1 VPAIYRPRHPD
12 KTVLGQVLFHHFE
25 QFVAEC
31 ENRFERQYGF
41 FRPII
46 KEAIERYLDCGNP
59 HCRFAQI
66 RCPDCGSEFLPHF
79 SCRTRGVCPSCQAK
93 PLEQWEEWLCEELL
107 LDGPRRQVVFA
118 IPKMLR
124 RPGASLLF
132 SGRGGSGIFMIVAV
146 DSFLERK
153 REGLRLSGDFAVV
166 RNDDSAGRPPSQPS
180 LLRHISLFLTSIRGR
195 DYLFH
200 MKGSL
205 DSTLNGSVSRA
216 KQKSKFL

>member
-1 VPAIYRPRHPD
+1 MAHFLILRFRWPAIYRPRHPE

-25 QFVAEC
+25 QFVAEY

-59 HCRFAQI
+59 RCRFAQI

-124 RPGASLLF
+124 RPGASFLF
-132 SGRGGSGIFMIVAV
+132 SGRGGENTRARCCRGHP
-146 DSFLERK
+146 D
-153 REGLRLSGDFAVV
+153 V
-166 RNDDSAGRPPSQPS
+166 RRPHQFPPASAFPCD
-180 LLRHISLFLTSIRGR
+180 RGR
-195 DYLFH
+195 
-200 MKGSL
+200 G
-205 DSTLNGSVSRA
+205 G
-216 KQKSKFL
+216 